1 MSDLRQPPDADRLPT
16 LTEVLEFGPGDEV
29 IFGLPD
35 EVARVAVIDEP
46 PAVIAAPPPAFDE
59 AALMQRIL
67 DEVVLHVDA
76 MFESRLREALAPA
89 LARAADGLIRDTR
102 AELAPALREIVVAAA
117 LRAAAAVATPAHDE
131 PEKSPLGV

>member
-1 MSDLRQPPDADRLPT
+1 
-16 LTEVLEFGPGDEV
+16 
-29 IFGLPD
+29 
-35 EVARVAVIDEP
+35 
-46 PAVIAAPPPAFDE
+46 
-59 AALMQRIL
+59 MQRIL

-102 AELAPALREIVVAAA
+102 AELVPALREIVVAAA